1 MNELDFYRNL
11 YKNTDT
17 GYDAV
22 TLLLPKV
29 QDEKL
34 HHDMV
39 LHMDGYRHF
48 SRVAREQLKKANQT
62 VKKVPTV
69 RHIPARVGMI
79 MHTMFDSSREHIA
92 ELMINGSNMSILDMR
107 KQLNRL
113 REQRGTEEAAD
124 ICQKMIDF
132 EQNNVKRMQN
142 YI

>member
-1 MNELDFYRNL
+1 MNQLEFYKNL
-11 YKNTDT
+11 YKSSDT

-22 TLLLPKV
+22 TLLLPKA

-39 LHMDGYRHF
+39 LHMEGYRYF
-48 SRVAREQLKKANQT
+48 GRVAKEQLQKANQPA
-62 VKKVPTV
+62 KRLPGV
-69 RHIPARVGMI
+69 RHIPARMGM
-79 MHTMFDSSREHIA
+79 MVHTMFNSSPEHIA

-113 REQRGTEEAAD
+113 RRQPGNEEAAD
-124 ICQKMIDF
+124 ICQRMIDF
-132 EQNNVKRMQN
+132 EQDNVKRMQN